1 MFGVIRIFKKWITL
15 DFKQKCLLIEAFFF
29 LARGRY
35 LKLLPFKKVAPT
47 LGEESLETPPVITS
61 QDEKVIKDVSFAVQT
76 MSRYTLWESA
86 CLVQAIAATRMLNRR
101 NIETTLYLGIAR
113 DTKGIMHAHAWVRS
127 GSLYVTGADA
137 KQNFTVVNKFAG
149 GRKNRGGSFDKI
161 SRD

>member
-1 MFGVIRIFKKWITL
+1 MISRLKKWLRL
-15 DFKQKCLLIEAFFF
+15 DFKQKCLLVEAFIF

-47 LGEESLETPPVITS
+47 LGEESLETPVIS
-61 QDEKVIKDVSFAVQT
+61 NKDEKVIKDVSYAVQT

-113 DTKGIMHAHAWVRS
+113 DTKGKMHAHAWVRS
-127 GSLYVTGADA
+127 GSLYVTGADV

>member
-1 MFGVIRIFKKWITL
+1 M
-15 DFKQKCLLIEAFFF
+15 IEAFIF

-47 LGEESLETPPVITS
+47 LGEESVETSVITS
-61 QDEKVIKDVSFAVQT
+61 KDEKVIKDVSYALQT

-86 CLVQAIAATRMLNRR
+86 CMVQAIAATRMLNRR

-113 DTKGIMHAHAWVRS
+113 DIEGKMHAHAWVRS
-127 GSLYVTGADA
+127 GSIDVTGADV

-149 GRKNRGGSFDKI
+149 GPRNRGESFDKI
-161 SRD
+161 SRNQSG